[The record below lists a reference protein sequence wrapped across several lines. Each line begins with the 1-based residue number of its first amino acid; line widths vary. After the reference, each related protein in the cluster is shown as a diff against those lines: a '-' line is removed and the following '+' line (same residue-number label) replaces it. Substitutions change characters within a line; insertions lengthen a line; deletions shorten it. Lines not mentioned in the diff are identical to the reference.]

1 MIDLEQMNL
10 DREIRDQT
18 QAEEEPYVGELVEV
32 IKHTDGGF
40 YKIIK

>member
-10 DREIRDQT
+10 DRELRDQT

-32 IKHTDGGF
+32 
-40 YKIIK
+40 KIEELKGK

>member
-1 MIDLEQMNL
+1 MIYLEQMNL

-32 IKHTDGGF
+32 
-40 YKIIK
+40 KIEELKGK